1 MLTEPGASALD
12 HPLLVA
18 RNPRRAGVLVVTSDR
33 GLCGAYNAN
42 MFRRSEELF
51 SLLRSEG
58 RPVLYA
64 WAGKALNYYSF
75 PQWDVH

>member
-1 MLTEPGASALD
+1 MPSASALD
-12 HPLLVA
+12 HPLLVEQES
-18 RNPRRAGVLVVTSDR
+18 PRRAAVLVVSSDR

-58 RPVLYA
+58 KARSCTS

-75 PQWDVH
+75 PQLGM